1 MKDKKEKRRMR
12 LETERNIYCVIICIG
27 LFIIICGIIISY
39 INGLYPLWM
48 ATLIIIIFI
57 IVHVSVFIY
66 FCKYYKKKIEI
77 RKSRGYIR
85 RS

>member
-1 MKDKKEKRRMR
+1 MR

-27 LFIIICGIIISY
+27 LFIIIYGIIILY
-39 INGLYPLWM
+39 INGLCPLWM
-48 ATLIIIIFI
+48 ATLIIIISI

-77 RKSRGYIR
+77 RRSRGYIR